1 MVSAHRQ
8 QGAVLIMSMVF
19 LLIMTMLGVSAFNS
33 TTMEEKMSS
42 NMRDRMVALQAAE
55 VALQEGQDYMDSISA
70 VTEFD
75 DGDNGLYITNDE
87 VWETLNWDGFV
98 ADYIYNG
105 TATHPVVYVTG
116 VLSEV
121 AAPPMYVVEMGN
133 EIDSEEESLNL
144 SGGYGDDVGG
154 GSTTVFKLTALGT
167 GSSANSRAI
176 IQVTY
181 GKQL

>member
-1 MVSAHRQ
+1 MASNRKQ

-33 TTMEEKMSS
+33 TTMEEKMSA

-55 VALQEGQDYMDSISA
+55 VALEAGQEYMDSISA
-70 VTEFD
+70 VSNFG
-75 DGDNGLYITNDE
+75 DGSNGLYSTNDE
-87 VWETLNWDGFV
+87 VWQTLDWDDFGED
-98 ADYIYNG
+98 ADDDPNP
-105 TATHPVVYVTG
+105 PVVKVTG

-121 AAPPMYVVEMGN
+121 AAPPMYIIEMGN
-133 EIDSEEESLNL
+133 EIDSEEETLNL

-154 GSTTVFKLTALGT
+154 GGATVFKLTAYGT

-176 IQVTY
+176 LQATY

>member
-1 MVSAHRQ
+1 MTSSRRQ

-33 TTMEEKMSS
+33 STMEEKMSS

-55 VALQEGQDYMDSISA
+55 VALEAGQEYMDSIAA
-70 VTEFD
+70 VTDFD
-75 DGDNGLYITNDE
+75 DGDNGLYSTNDD
-87 VWETLNWDGFV
+87 VWETLDWNGFV
-98 ADYIYNG
+98 EDYVYDG
-105 TATHPVVYVTG
+105 TDTHPVVYVPG
-116 VLSEV
+116 VLAEV
-121 AAPPMYVVEMGN
+121 AAPPMYVVEMGS
-133 EIDSEEESLNL
+133 EIDSEEETLNL

-154 GSTTVFKLTALGT
+154 GGTTVFKLTAYGT
-167 GSSANSRAI
+167 GSSAHSRAI